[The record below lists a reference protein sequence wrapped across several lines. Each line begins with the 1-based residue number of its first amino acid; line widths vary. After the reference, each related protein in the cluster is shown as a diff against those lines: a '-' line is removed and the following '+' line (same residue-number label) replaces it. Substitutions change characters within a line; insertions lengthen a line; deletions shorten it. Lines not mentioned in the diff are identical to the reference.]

1 MRTFNVTWTDTD
13 TDEQRTTRVDTANGG
28 AAEASICKVIA
39 ASELGSFNHD
49 HRVRIDHSQE
59 I

>member
-1 MRTFNVTWTDTD
+1 MPTFNVTWTETD

-28 AAEASICKVIA
+28 TVEGAGRKVIA
-39 ASELGSFNHD
+39 AAELDGFNQG
-49 HRVRIDHSQE
+49 HRVRIDHVQE